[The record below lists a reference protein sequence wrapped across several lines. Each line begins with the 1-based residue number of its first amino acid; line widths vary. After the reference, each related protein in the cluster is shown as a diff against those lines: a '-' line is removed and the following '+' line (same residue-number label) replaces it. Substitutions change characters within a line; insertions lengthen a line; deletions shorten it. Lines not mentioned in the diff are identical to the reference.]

1 MLPWCLSLGFAWT
14 RRFRHYFA
22 DAGAA
27 HSIYGYLWLD
37 VGDIRLRNDDAY
49 FI

>member
-1 MLPWCLSLGFAWT
+1 MLPWFLSLVFAWT
-14 RRFRHYFA
+14 RCFGNYFA

-37 VGDIRLRNDDAY
+37 VGDVRARNDDTC